1 MYAGP
6 VFAGYSLVGIVPAPN
21 GSYYIYGV
29 YHGYNDGTTND
40 PTQRFISRLYGLNV
54 GIAEQERITFKLYP
68 NPASTQLT
76 VELEQ
81 LPEQGELLLRDALGR
96 EMLRERIAGHYPT
109 LSVQQLP
116 AGLYL
121 LEVWSKGQRVGS
133 ERVVVE

>member
-1 MYAGP
+1 
-6 VFAGYSLVGIVPAPN
+6 LPA
-21 GSYYIYGV
+21 
-29 YHGYNDGTTND
+29 
-40 PTQRFISRLYGLNV
+40 
-54 GIAEQERITFKLYP
+54 
-68 NPASTQLT
+68 
-76 VELEQ
+76 
-81 LPEQGELLLRDALGR
+81 QGELLLRDALGR